1 MNEAELIRARELK
14 VARGRGF
21 WVFGYGSLMWR
32 PGFDYLE
39 ARPALLHGYH
49 RAFCV
54 ETTHYRGTPEKPGV
68 VLGLDRG
75 GACRGRVFRIAAAHA
90 QKAARYLH
98 ERELVTPIY
107 EPRWLRVQTPQ
118 GPVRAVAYVVDRK
131 NREYMGKLS
140 TARIVSLIRQ
150 ARGVSGSNRDYLI
163 NTVRHLDEL
172 GVPDGP
178 LHRLLRLV
186 EGRRKG

>member
-1 MNEAELIRARELK
+1 MNDEALIRSRELK
-14 VARGRGF
+14 VPKGRGF

-39 ARPALLHGYH
+39 ARPALLRGYH

-54 ETTHYRGTPEKPGV
+54 ESTHYRGTPERPGL
-68 VLGLDRG
+68 VLGLDHG
-75 GACRGRVFRIAAAHA
+75 GACRGRVFRVGPAKA
-90 QKAARYLH
+90 QAVARYLH
-98 ERELVTPIY
+98 ERELITSIY

-118 GPVRAVAYVVDRK
+118 GALRAVAYVVDRQ
-131 NREYMGKLS
+131 NREYMGKLPI
-140 TARIVSLIRQ
+140 ARIVATIRK
-150 ARGVSGSNRDYLI
+150 ARGTSGSDRDYLI

-172 GVPDGP
+172 GIADGP

-186 EGRRKG
+186 EKQR

>member
-1 MNEAELIRARELK
+1 MNDAELIRSRELK
-14 VARGRGF
+14 IARGRGF

-32 PGFDYLE
+32 PGFAFLE
-39 ARPALLHGYH
+39 ARPALLRGYH

-54 ETTHYRGTPEKPGV
+54 ESTHYRGSPGEPGL
-68 VLGLDRG
+68 VLGLTHG
-75 GACRGRVFRIAAAHA
+75 GACRGRVFRVASH
-90 QKAARYLH
+90 KARAVARYLH
-98 ERELVTPIY
+98 ERELITPIY
-107 EPRWLRVQTPQ
+107 EPRWLPVQTPD
-118 GPVRAVAYVVDRK
+118 GPVRAAAYVVDRQ
-131 NREYMGKLS
+131 NREFKGKLAER
-140 TARIVSLIRQ
+140 TIVRMIRQ

-186 EGRRKG
+186 EKKR